1 MRTYVTIDLQVACSP
16 EGVPDVSL
24 FTRWAT
30 AAVGN
35 RRDTAEISIRV
46 VDASEG
52 ADLNQQWRNK
62 QGPTNVLSFP
72 SDFPDELNIPLLGDM
87 VICAPVVAREAR
99 EQHKTL
105 QAHWAHM
112 VIHGTLHLLGY
123 DHIEDRDAQVMES
136 LEIELL
142 EALGFP
148 DPYQATPSLKHSGED
163 RG

>member
-1 MRTYVTIDLQVACSP
+1 MKTSATIDLQVACSA

-35 RRDTAEISIRV
+35 SRASAEISIRV
-46 VDASEG
+46 VDAIEG
-52 ADLNQQWRNK
+52 AELNQHWRNK

-72 SDFPDELNIPLLGDM
+72 CDFPDELNIPLLGDL
-87 VICAPVVAREAR
+87 VICAPVIAREAR
-99 EQHKTL
+99 EQHKTP

-123 DHIEDRDAQVMES
+123 DHIEDSDARVMEL

-148 DPYQATPSLKHSGED
+148 NPYQATPSFNHSGED
-163 RG
+163 RR